1 MDLVLD
7 FNISYIN
14 PYNIISMITSL
25 VGCII
30 VIQNCSKIIEFDPS
44 KCVGICSDRVLTN
57 ALDRRWFGRKDGD
70 KLILSI
76 EELAYLLLKNQV
88 CVSINDKVYD
98 DLSKLMDDYYSCFQ
112 RMFWPRLL
120 VYNDLRGRGRRVR
133 VLEDGKFLVKHKD
146 NTLRLLVVL
155 EEKQLISTS
164 QLLDLVRQAQR
175 NGLIFIAAIV
185 SLQGDLTY
193 YELNVI
199 DLRRD

>member
-7 FNISYIN
+7 FNVSYIN

-30 VIQNCSKIIEFDPS
+30 VIQSCSRIIEFDPS
-44 KCVGICSDRVLTN
+44 KCVGICSDRILID

-88 CVSINDKVYD
+88 CVRINDKVYD

-112 RMFWPRLL
+112 EMFWPRLL
-120 VYNDLRGRGRRVR
+120 VYNDLRDRGRRVR